1 MGTHPYANSLIYKR
15 HSVRKYTNE
24 PVDNVRLEHILRAGM
39 AGPSAHNAQPWSFV
53 VIDDRKL
60 LDEIANVHP
69 YAKMLYEA
77 PVAILVC
84 EIGRAHV

>member
-39 AGPSAHNAQPWSFV
+39 AGSMEAKNMLQGINKNDPAYFALIYTIDKDDDPSDP
-53 VIDDRKL
+53 D
-60 LDEIANVHP
+60 
-69 YAKMLYEA
+69 
-77 PVAILVC
+77 
-84 EIGRAHV
+84 